1 MSRRVAS
8 PAALDPAVA
17 SALDGGLVYVSDAE
31 PGLRRRALADGVFRY
46 VDAAGR
52 AVRDAATLHRVRA
65 LAIPPAWTDVWIC
78 PIKRGHLQ
86 ATGRDARGRKQY
98 RYHPR
103 AVAKGELRKY
113 YRVRQM
119 ARDLPAIR
127 RKVAADSRRRG
138 FPREKVAAIVVRLIA
153 QGFFRVGSERYVREN
168 NTFGMTTMRKSH
180 VSVYGDNIV
189 FDYVG
194 KRGIRHRQIVVD
206 ADLARLIRA
215 LLGTPG
221 PRLFRYKGKEGWR
234 DLDSAEVND
243 YFRSL
248 TNFPYTVKDLR
259 TWGGTLRAATVLA
272 ELGPGNTKTEAKRNV
287 ATVLRLVAS
296 ELGNTPAICRK
307 AYVHPVL
314 IAQYTRRGATIE
326 ATSARSRP
334 ADPLSHAPEERAL
347 IKFLDEYFPERR
359 RKRRTNGD

>member
-1 MSRRVAS
+1 MAS
-8 PAALDPAVA
+8 KWI
-17 SALDGGLVYVSDAE
+17 
-31 PGLRRRALADGVFRY
+31 LRKGSKERGFRY
-46 VDAAGR
+46 VAPPGAS
-52 AVRDAATLHRVRA
+52 AVSAVIRERIQSLG
-65 LAIPPAWTDVWIC
+65 IPPAWKDVHVAWDSRAAI
-78 PIKRGHLQ
+78 Q
-86 ATGRDARGRKQY
+86 AWGLDARGRKQY

-127 RKVAADSRRRG
+127 RRVAADSRRRG
-138 FPREKVAAIVVRLIA
+138 HTRDKVCAIVVRLIA
-153 QGFFRVGSERYVREN
+153 LGFFRVGSERYVREN

-194 KRGIRHRQIVVD
+194 KRSIRHRQIVVD
-206 ADLARLIRA
+206 AELARLIRS

-221 PRLFRYKGKEGWR
+221 ARLFRYKATDGWR
-234 DLDSAEVND
+234 DLDSEEVND

-248 TNFPYTVKDLR
+248 TDFPYTVKDLR

-272 ELGPGNTKTEAKRNV
+272 EIGPGKNKTEAKRNV
-287 ATVLRLVAS
+287 TTTLRLVSS

-307 AYVHPVL
+307 AYVHPAL
-314 IAQYTRRGATIE
+314 IAQYMKRGVTIN
-326 ATSARSRP
+326 ADGARSSR
-334 ADPLSHAPEERAL
+334 ADPLSHAPEESAL
-347 IKFLDEYFPERR
+347 IEFLDRYFPERR
-359 RKRRTNGD
+359 KKPRDGD

>member
-1 MSRRVAS
+1 MAS
-8 PAALDPAVA
+8 KWI
-17 SALDGGLVYVSDAE
+17 
-31 PGLRRRALADGVFRY
+31 LRKGTKERGFRY
-46 VDAAGR
+46 VTPAGKGPVSAELR
-52 AVRDAATLHRVRA
+52 ERIRSLG
-65 LAIPPAWTDVWIC
+65 IPPAWKDVHVAWDSRAAI
-78 PIKRGHLQ
+78 Q
-86 ATGRDARGRKQY
+86 AWGLDARGRKQY

-138 FPREKVAAIVVRLIA
+138 FTREKVAAIVVRLIA
-153 QGFFRVGSERYVREN
+153 HGFFRVGSERYVREN

-180 VSVYGDNIV
+180 VSVYGDNVV

-194 KRGIRHRQIVVD
+194 KRNIRHRQIVVD
-206 ADLARLIRA
+206 ADLARLIRS

-221 PRLFRYKGKEGWR
+221 ARLFRYKTKEGWR

-272 ELGPGNTKTEAKRNV
+272 ELGPGKSRTEAKRNV
-287 ATVLRLVAS
+287 STALRLVAS

-307 AYVHPVL
+307 AYVHPAL
-314 IAQYTRRGATIE
+314 ITQYMRRGATID
-326 ATSARSRP
+326 ASYARSRR
-334 ADPLSHAPEERAL
+334 ADPLSHAPEEKGL
-347 IKFLDEYFPERR
+347 IDFLDRFFPERR
-359 RKRRTNGD
+359 RRQRLAGD

>member
-1 MSRRVAS
+1 MAS
-8 PAALDPAVA
+8 KWI
-17 SALDGGLVYVSDAE
+17 
-31 PGLRRRALADGVFRY
+31 LRKGTRERGFRY
-46 VDAAGR
+46 VAPAGKGSVSAELR
-52 AVRDAATLHRVRA
+52 ERIRSLG
-65 LAIPPAWTDVWIC
+65 IPPAWKDVHVAWDSRAAI
-78 PIKRGHLQ
+78 Q
-86 ATGRDARGRKQY
+86 AWGLDARGRKQY

-138 FPREKVAAIVVRLIA
+138 FTREKVAAIVVRLIA

-194 KRGIRHRQIVVD
+194 KRSIRHRQIVVD
-206 ADLARLIRA
+206 ADLARLIRS

-221 PRLFRYKGKEGWR
+221 ARLFRYKGADGWR

-272 ELGPGNTKTEAKRNV
+272 ELGPGRTKTEAKRNV

-314 IAQYTRRGATIE
+314 IAQYMRRGATIE
-326 ATSARSRP
+326 ASNSRSRR

-347 IKFLDEYFPERR
+347 IDFLDRFFPERR
-359 RKRRTNGD
+359 RRRRLTGD

>member
-1 MSRRVAS
+1 MAS
-8 PAALDPAVA
+8 KWILRKGSKERGFRYAPPAGAGPISAALRERIR
-17 SALDGGLVYVSDAE
+17 SLG
-31 PGLRRRALADGVFRY
+31 
-46 VDAAGR
+46 
-52 AVRDAATLHRVRA
+52 
-65 LAIPPAWTDVWIC
+65 IPPAWKDVHVAWDSRAAI
-78 PIKRGHLQ
+78 Q
-86 ATGRDARGRKQY
+86 AWGLDARGRKQY

-127 RKVAADSRRRG
+127 RRIALDSRRRG
-138 FPREKVAAIVVRLIA
+138 FTREKVAAIVVRLIA
-153 QGFFRVGSERYVREN
+153 HGFFRVGSERYVREN

-194 KRGIRHRQIVVD
+194 KRSIRHRQIVVD
-206 ADLARLIRA
+206 GELARRIRS
-215 LLGTPG
+215 LLDTPG
-221 PRLFRYKGKEGWR
+221 ARLFRYQTEDGWR
-234 DLDSAEVND
+234 DLDSGEVND

-248 TNFPYTVKDLR
+248 TDFPYTVKDLR

-272 ELGPGNTKTEAKRNV
+272 ELGPGKTKTEAKRNV
-287 ATVLRLVAS
+287 STALRLVAS

-314 IAQYTRRGATIE
+314 IAQYTRRGETI
-326 ATSARSRP
+326 AQASGRSRP
-334 ADPLSHAPEERAL
+334 ADPLSHAPEEKAL
-347 IKFLDEYFPERR
+347 IDFLDRHFPERR
-359 RKRRTNGD
+359 KKKR

>member
-1 MSRRVAS
+1 MASRWI
-8 PAALDPAVA
+8 
-17 SALDGGLVYVSDAE
+17 
-31 PGLRRRALADGVFRY
+31 LRKGTKERGFRY
-46 VDAAGR
+46 VGPAGKGTVSAALRERIRSLG
-52 AVRDAATLHRVRA
+52 
-65 LAIPPAWTDVWIC
+65 IPPAWKDVHVAWDSRAAI
-78 PIKRGHLQ
+78 Q
-86 ATGRDARGRKQY
+86 AWGLDARGRKQY

-127 RKVAADSRRRG
+127 RKVVADSRRRG
-138 FPREKVAAIVVRLIA
+138 FTREKIAAIVVRLIA
-153 QGFFRVGSERYVREN
+153 HGFFRVGSERYVREY

-180 VSVYGDNIV
+180 VSVYGDNII

-194 KRGIRHRQIVVD
+194 KRSIRHRQIVVD
-206 ADLARLIRA
+206 ADLARLIRS
-215 LLGTPG
+215 LLGTPAA
-221 PRLFRYKGKEGWR
+221 RLFRYKGKEGWR

-272 ELGPGNTKTEAKRNV
+272 ELGSGKTKTEAKRNV
-287 ATVLRLVAS
+287 ATALRLVAA

-314 IAQYTRRGATIE
+314 ITQYMRRGTTIDATI
-326 ATSARSRP
+326 ARSRR
-334 ADPLSHAPEERAL
+334 ADPLSHAPEEKAL
-347 IKFLDEYFPERR
+347 IDFLDEFFPERR
-359 RKRRTNGD
+359 KKRRVAAGDS

>member
-1 MSRRVAS
+1 MAS
-8 PAALDPAVA
+8 KWI
-17 SALDGGLVYVSDAE
+17 
-31 PGLRRRALADGVFRY
+31 LRKGSKEAGFRY
-46 VDAAGR
+46 VAPSGKGPISAALRERIRSLG
-52 AVRDAATLHRVRA
+52 
-65 LAIPPAWTDVWIC
+65 IPPAWKDVHVAWDSRAAI
-78 PIKRGHLQ
+78 Q
-86 ATGRDARGRKQY
+86 AWGLDARGRKQY

-138 FPREKVAAIVVRLIA
+138 FTREKVAAIVVRLIA

-194 KRGIRHRQIVVD
+194 KRSIRHRQVVVD
-206 ADLARLIRA
+206 ADLARLIRS

-221 PRLFRYKGKEGWR
+221 ARLFRYKTTEGWR
-234 DLDSAEVND
+234 DLDSAEVNE

-272 ELGPGNTKTEAKRNV
+272 ELGPGKTKTETKRNV
-287 ATVLRLVAS
+287 STALRLVAS

-314 IAQYTRRGATIE
+314 ITQYTRRGATIE
-326 ATSARSRP
+326 ARHTRSRR

-347 IKFLDEYFPERR
+347 IDFLDRYFPERR
-359 RKRRTNGD
+359 RTPRLAGD

>member
-1 MSRRVAS
+1 MAS
-8 PAALDPAVA
+8 KWI
-17 SALDGGLVYVSDAE
+17 
-31 PGLRRRALADGVFRY
+31 LRKGSKERGFRY
-46 VDAAGR
+46 VAPAGSGPVS
-52 AVRDAATLHRVRA
+52 APVRERIRSLG
-65 LAIPPAWTDVWIC
+65 IPPAWKDVHIAWDSRAAIQAW
-78 PIKRGHLQ
+78 GH
-86 ATGRDARGRKQY
+86 DARGRKQY

-127 RKVAADSRRRG
+127 RRIALDSRRRG
-138 FPREKVAAIVVRLIA
+138 FTREKVAAIVVRLIA
-153 QGFFRVGSERYVREN
+153 HGFFRVGSERYVREN

-194 KRGIRHRQIVVD
+194 KRSIRHRQVVVD
-206 ADLARLIRA
+206 RELARLIRS
-215 LLGTPG
+215 LLDTPG
-221 PRLFRYKGKEGWR
+221 ARLFRYRSADGWR
-234 DLDSAEVND
+234 DLDSGEVND

-248 TNFPYTVKDLR
+248 TDFPYTVKDLR

-272 ELGPGNTKTEAKRNV
+272 ELGPGKTKTEAKRNV
-287 ATVLRLVAS
+287 STALRLVAS

-314 IAQYTRRGATIE
+314 ITQYTRRGETI
-326 ATSARSRP
+326 APAAGRSRP
-334 ADPLSHAPEERAL
+334 TDPLSHAPEEKAL
-347 IKFLDEYFPERR
+347 IDFLDRHFPERR
-359 RKRRTNGD
+359 RRQRVSGD

>member
-1 MSRRVAS
+1 MAS
-8 PAALDPAVA
+8 KWI
-17 SALDGGLVYVSDAE
+17 
-31 PGLRRRALADGVFRY
+31 LRKGSKERGFRY
-46 VDAAGR
+46 VPPAGAGPISAPIR
-52 AVRDAATLHRVRA
+52 ERIRSLG
-65 LAIPPAWTDVWIC
+65 IPPAWKDVHVAWDSRAAI
-78 PIKRGHLQ
+78 Q
-86 ATGRDARGRKQY
+86 AWGLDARGRKQY

-127 RKVAADSRRRG
+127 RKIALDSRRRG
-138 FPREKVAAIVVRLIA
+138 FAREKVAAIVVRLIA
-153 QGFFRVGSERYVREN
+153 HGFFRVGSERYVREN

-194 KRGIRHRQIVVD
+194 KRSIRHRQIVVD
-206 ADLARLIRA
+206 GELARRIRS

-221 PRLFRYKGKEGWR
+221 ARLFRYQTEDGWR
-234 DLDSAEVND
+234 DLDSGEVND

-248 TNFPYTVKDLR
+248 TDFPYTVKDLR

-272 ELGPGNTKTEAKRNV
+272 ELGPGKTKTEAQRNV
-287 ATVLRLVAS
+287 STALRLVAS

-314 IAQYTRRGATIE
+314 IAQYTRRGETI
-326 ATSARSRP
+326 AAPSSRSRP
-334 ADPLSHAPEERAL
+334 TDPLSHAPEEKAL
-347 IKFLDEYFPERR
+347 IDFLDRHFPERR
-359 RKRRTNGD
+359 KKKR